1 VNRGEDV
8 SELCYMPA
16 RRLARLLKARKLSA
30 VELVRAFIARVE
42 RVNPKVNAIVTFLP
56 EQALKAAQALDRTK
70 SPKGPL
76 AGLPI
81 AYKDNVQTK
90 GIRTTFGSPIYK
102 DHVPAEDHLIV
113 ERLSAAGAITLGKTN
128 LPEFAAGSQTFN
140 SLFGATKNPYDPSK
154 TCGGSSGGAAVAVAC
169 GMLPF
174 ADGGDLAASLRNP
187 GNYCNVVGF
196 RPTPGRVPAW
206 PAPNAWNTLGVLGPM
221 GRTVEDTAFLLAAM
235 AGPDLRSPVSI
246 AEPGSAF
253 LKPLKTNF
261 RKARIAWSRDLGGL
275 PMDPRVTRVLEKQR
289 EVFADLGCVVEDA
302 EPDFSGAT
310 EAFETLRAL
319 GFLQSYGEFYRTRRN
334 DLKDTVQWNVEQGM
348 RLTPEQVARATA
360 LRSQLYQRMRTFLE
374 KYDFLVCPVNQLP
387 PYPVETEWPRE
398 IAGVKLDNY
407 LDWMKSCYYITITS
421 HPAISVPAGFTT
433 DDPPLPV
440 GIQIVGRYRA
450 DFSVLQLAYAF
461 ESATGTW
468 KHRPSLETE
477 LDN

>member
-1 VNRGEDV
+1 MNRGQDV

-30 VELVRAFIARVE
+30 VELVRAFIARIE

-56 EQALKAAQALDRTK
+56 EQALKAAKAFDRTK
-70 SPKGPL
+70 SLKAPL

-81 AYKDNVQTK
+81 AYKDNVQTR
-90 GIRTTFGSPIYK
+90 GVRTTFGSPIYK
-102 DHVPAEDHLIV
+102 DHVPNEDHLIV
-113 ERLSAAGAITLGKTN
+113 ERLSAAGAIMLGKTN

-140 SLFGATKNPYDPSK
+140 TVFGVTRNPYDLTK
-154 TCGGSSGGAAVAVAC
+154 TCGGSSGGAAAAVAS

-221 GRTVEDTAFLLAAM
+221 GRTVEDTAFLLSAM

-246 AEPGSAF
+246 AEGGSAF

-275 PMDPRVTRVLEKQR
+275 PMDPRVTAVLEERR

-348 RLTPEQVARATA
+348 RLTPEQIARATA

-374 KYDFLVCPVNQLP
+374 KYDYLVCPVNQLP

-421 HPAISVPAGFTT
+421 HPAISVPAGFTS

-450 DFSVLQLAYAF
+450 DLSVLQLAHAF
-461 ESATGTW
+461 ESVAGAW
-468 KHRPSLETE
+468 KHRPSL
-477 LDN
+477 DD